1 MSTISEDAK
10 LKLTSMRLSA
20 NPEATTVEDTDG
32 IEGKLNLTKD
42 GRKYY
47 IATFQD
53 PTNPFG
59 VERYRVISQQ
69 TDSAGNAVWRSGNP
83 AQIKQFVGKLIPG
96 DIVSNEVEE
105 YTVGDN
111 TVNFYSCVVL
121 KGENIETIFKQ
132 QGHEIGGTSD
142 EDYDAIL
149 DAIDEDES
157 SEQEETADT
166 TETAEATAPAGAK
179 S

>member
-1 MSTISEDAK
+1 MSTINEDAK

-20 NPEATTVEDTDG
+20 NPEATTVEDTAG

-83 AQIKQFVGKLIPG
+83 AQIKQFIGKLIPG
-96 DIVSNEVEE
+96 DIVSKEVDE
-105 YTVGDN
+105 YTVGGN
-111 TVNFYSCVVL
+111 TVNWYSCVVL
-121 KGENIETIFKQ
+121 KGENIETIFRQ
-132 QGHEIGGTSD
+132 QGHELGAAPTSD

-149 DAIDEDES
+149 DSIDEES
-157 SEQEETADT
+157 TEAETVEST
-166 TETAEATAPAGAK
+166 TEAATEAA

>member
-1 MSTISEDAK
+1 M
-10 LKLTSMRLSA
+10 
-20 NPEATTVEDTDG
+20 
-32 IEGKLNLTKD
+32 
-42 GRKYY
+42 
-47 IATFQD
+47 
-53 PTNPFG
+53 
-59 VERYRVISQQ
+59 
-69 TDSAGNAVWRSGNP
+69 
-83 AQIKQFVGKLIPG
+83 IPG

-121 KGENIETIFKQ
+121 KGENIETIFRQ

-166 TETAEATAPAGAK
+166 TETADATAPAGAK